1 PLLFHFAASCTIF
14 LFSNFFIL
22 LRDWIFTVDN
32 DSSIYVDG
40 LPYDAMKDSFHRI
53 FNLYNAI
60 VVVKIINDRSTKGKC
75 YGFVTFT
82 NPQSTIDAI
91 KDMDGRVC

>member
-1 PLLFHFAASCTIF
+1 
-14 LFSNFFIL
+14 
-22 LRDWIFTVDN
+22 
-32 DSSIYVDG
+32 
-40 LPYDAMKDSFHRI
+40 MKDSFHII

-60 VVVKIINDRSTKGKC
+60 VVVKIIKDRSTKGKC

-91 KDMDGRVC
+91 KDMDGRTIEGRVVRVNGVKVGILSDSSSHHPIRCCPPLSKFNLIYCFSLQ